1 MKFASTFIAS
11 LVLASASSIVLEYLI
26 HTKGYPSYF
35 VLFIRGIIGFIIC
48 SSIAKYKGLN
58 ALPKRWNLQGYRLIN
73 AGLILFLVFQS
84 YKYLSATTV
93 SLMQRLDIPFL
104 IILSCFLKD
113 RKSVVQ
119 IVLSVLAIL
128 STCYF
133 ISSSLLTEEQ
143 EVKNHINII
152 GFLLSGG
159 SALLL
164 AFSYIL
170 LKKTSTIDNA
180 FVITNITCIS
190 TTVFGLVATL
200 VNGYNWTIH
209 LNDIWLFLL
218 ASGILVG
225 SYYYSMKL
233 YKQFTA
239 EIAQLPSV
247 LAVILTM
254 GIEMI
259 IKNKWFNPIEI
270 IAITFLVILATFIA
284 LNIDYS
290 KYFKKWTLARPE

>member
-1 MKFASTFIAS
+1 MKSIFAFIAS
-11 LVLASASSIVLEYLI
+11 LILTSVSSIVLEYLI

-35 VLFIRGIIGFIIC
+35 VLLIRGVIGFILC
-48 SSIAKYKGLN
+48 SSVAKFKGLN
-58 ALPKRWNLQGYRLIN
+58 ALPRKWNLQGYRLIN
-73 AGLILFLVFQS
+73 AGLILLLVFQS
-84 YKYLSATTV
+84 YKYLSATSV
-93 SLMQRLDIPFL
+93 SLLQRLDIPFL
-104 IILSCFLKD
+104 IILSSILKD
-113 RKSVVQ
+113 KKSVVQ
-119 IVLSVLAIL
+119 LSLSILAVL

-143 EVKNHINII
+143 EMKNQINVI

-170 LKKTSTIDNA
+170 LKKTSKIDNA

-190 TTVFGLVATL
+190 TTVFGLIATL

-209 LNDIWLFLL
+209 LSDIWLFLL
-218 ASGILVG
+218 ASVILVS
-225 SYYYSMKL
+225 SYYYSMEL

-239 EIAQLPSV
+239 EIAQIPSV
-247 LAVILTM
+247 LAVIVTM

-259 IKNKWFNPIEI
+259 IKNKWFNPTEI
-270 IAITFLVILATFIA
+270 SVITFLVILTVFIS
-284 LNIDYS
+284 LNINYA
-290 KYFKKWTLARPE
+290 KYFKSWTIAKSK